1 MENILNYA
9 IQINV
14 LLSVVYLGYVL
25 LLKNL
30 TFYLL
35 NRMYFITGILFSFTY
50 PFLDIQSW
58 FRKPIPSV
66 GEIAMDWSMDL
77 GQEVDKS
84 VFTLN
89 NVLIL
94 LLFIGVTILSIRFLI
109 QMISLLRIHIYSQPA
124 QWQSYLFRNVF
135 IPIVP
140 FSFLNKI
147 YVNKDHHPEPELM
160 DIFKHEDIHVK
171 GLHSIDILISEFTL
185 ISSWFNPFVWLMRK
199 AIRENLEFLTDQQV
213 LNNGVDRQTYQYS
226 LLRVNTGGGSATLG
240 NQFSFKT
247 LKRRIMMMNKKRSAK
262 IQLGKYAFMLPIF
275 VLTAGAFTL
284 NKAEA
289 KITAAVDAAKEMNLE
304 IQLPNEKELKGLIDN
319 SIKIDSLAIGEI
331 SLKDIDFK
339 KNYLFKIDARTV
351 PAKEVK
357 ALKQDEI
364 VSVKY
369 YKQGDFSVSHVDDLD
384 KDGLII
390 VYTKKALA
398 EKERLKEEAR
408 KRAKLFLLDGKEIT
422 LDELKKIDTKT
433 IASFMILK
441 KEDGFAKYGEK
452 GKNGVLEMSTNS
464 NDLSETKNIDL
475 TDASNKRTMSLRGEV
490 IGLNVNDNSL
500 SITGVPSGSSF
511 KTSDGIV
518 TKSVVR
524 IGNPIAGK
532 EVILILDGKEID
544 NDDLNKVNP
553 DDIKEIQ
560 VLKDNAAIVKY
571 GEKAKNGVVLI
582 TTKSKGGEPS
592 ETIIP
597 ESRIKDNSNKIES
610 TYTPLL
616 TNVVTGKRDPLQSQ
630 PLYVLDGK
638 IYEGNINKINQSM
651 IASIEVLKGPSAHA
665 LYGSKGENG
674 VMIVTT
680 KTSAEKNPDTLK
692 TDIKKI
698 INREIS
704 KERIRQDSVKT
715 LKGGQVNQIKVTGYK
730 KSADDFYATTL
741 QQEKLKKFLNDNKG
755 NINPKD
761 GYVLVINGKV
771 ARESDLKAVDAK
783 TVTKVMAT
791 DLTTK
796 NSPLSKN
803 IIGLL
808 ALESSA
814 NKKAVRGASASVVK
828 NGKEIKLLVSEV
840 DQNPRIMIK

>member
-35 NRMYFITGILFSFTY
+35 NRMYFITGILFSFSY

-84 VFTLN
+84 IFTLN
-89 NVLIL
+89 NILIL

-109 QMISLLRIHIYSQPA
+109 QMISLLRIHIYSEPA

-147 YVNKDHHPEPELM
+147 YVNRDHHPEPELL
-160 DIFKHEDIHVK
+160 DIFKHEDIHVR

-226 LLRVNTGGGSATLG
+226 LLRVNTSGGSATLG

-247 LKRRIMMMNKKRSAK
+247 LKRRIRMMNKKRSAK

-289 KITAAVDAAKEMNLE
+289 KITQATDAAKEIDLE
-304 IQLPNEKELKGLIDN
+304 SAVSVGQSAQNTIEEAGLVQDTLKG
-319 SIKIDSLAIGEI
+319 KVIGV
-331 SLKDIDFK
+331 
-339 KNYLFKIDARTV
+339 NV
-351 PAKEVK
+351 
-357 ALKQDEI
+357 
-364 VSVKY
+364 
-369 YKQGDFSVSHVDDLD
+369 
-384 KDGLII
+384 
-390 VYTKKALA
+390 
-398 EKERLKEEAR
+398 KEEAVSIIEI
-408 KRAKLFLLDGKEIT
+408 KTDTSKFTAHGVKVKEGAKI
-422 LDELKKIDTKT
+422 KIK
-433 IASFMILK
+433 
-441 KEDGFAKYGEK
+441 
-452 GKNGVLEMSTNS
+452 
-464 NDLSETKNIDL
+464 
-475 TDASNKRTMSLRGEV
+475 
-490 IGLNVNDNSL
+490 SL
-500 SITGVPSGSSF
+500 SKNVLF
-511 KTSDGIV
+511 
-518 TKSVVR
+518 
-524 IGNPIAGK
+524 
-532 EVILILDGKEID
+532 ILDGK
-544 NDDLNKVNP
+544 KV
-553 DDIKEIQ
+553 DDIHSVDPNNIEAIT
-560 VLKDNAAIVKY
+560 VLKDKAAIDLY
-571 GEKAKNGVVLI
+571 GDKGKEGVVLV
-582 TTKSKGGEPS
+582 TTKSGGKTSS
-592 ETIIP
+592 E
-597 ESRIKDNSNKIES
+597 IKTGKNIVSGKDTVNGHDKANKIKS
-610 TYTPLL
+610 TFPPLL
-616 TNVVTGKRDPLQSQ
+616 TNVITGKQNPLP
-630 PLYVLDGK
+630 PLVVVDGK
-638 IYEGNINKINQSM
+638 ILENFNKIDPNF
-651 IASIEVLKGPSAHA
+651 IKSIEILKGPSAHA

-674 VMIVTT
+674 VIIVTT
-680 KTSAEKNPDTLK
+680 KTSAEKNPDALK
-692 TDIKKI
+692 EDVKKRL
-698 INREIS
+698 NGEIS
-704 KERIRQDSVKT
+704 KERTRQDSVKT
-715 LKGGQVNQIKVTGYK
+715 LRGGQVNQVKVTGYK

-771 ARESDLKAVDAK
+771 ARESDLKEVDAK

-791 DLTTK
+791 DLTAK
-796 NSPLSKN
+796 NSDLPQN

-814 NKKAVRGASASVVK
+814 NKKAVRGASASVIH
-828 NGKEIKLLVSEV
+828 NGKEIKLMVNEG
-840 DQNPRIMIK
+840 DENPRIVIN

>member
-77 GQEVDKS
+77 AQEVDKS

-89 NVLIL
+89 NILIVLLI
-94 LLFIGVTILSIRFLI
+94 IGVTILSIRFLI
-109 QMISLLRIHIYSQPA
+109 QMISLLRIHIYSEPA

-147 YVNKDHHPEPELM
+147 YVNRDHHPEPELL

-226 LLRVNTGGGSATLG
+226 LLRVNASGGSATLG

-289 KITAAVDAAKEMNLE
+289 KITQATDAAKEIDLE
-304 IQLPNEKELKGLIDN
+304 PAVSVFQSAQNSIEEAGLVQDTLKG
-319 SIKIDSLAIGEI
+319 KVIGI
-331 SLKDIDFK
+331 TLDGSNI
-339 KNYLFKIDARTV
+339 
-351 PAKEVK
+351 PVK
-357 ALKQDEI
+357 AAVRDT
-364 VSVKY
+364 VSQAIPVVKM
-369 YKQGDFSVSHVDDLD
+369 KIGTSLDVKPTDL
-384 KDGLII
+384 LYF
-390 VYTKKALA
+390 V
-398 EKERLKEEAR
+398 
-408 KRAKLFLLDGKEIT
+408 DGKEVDAGAFKSLEKNNI
-422 LDELKKIDTKT
+422 EAIN
-433 IASFMILK
+433 ILK
-441 KEDGFAKYGEK
+441 DEAVLLKYGERGK
-452 GKNGVLEMSTNS
+452 KGAIEILTKGGKSGASISNEDSVKLYGEIGKNEVSELRGNEIRVNS
-464 NDLSETKNIDL
+464 NINGSEKSNNI
-475 TDASNKRTMSLRGEV
+475 
-490 IGLNVNDNSL
+490 
-500 SITGVPSGSSF
+500 SS
-511 KTSDGIV
+511 
-518 TKSVVR
+518 
-524 IGNPIAGK
+524 
-532 EVILILDGKEID
+532 
-544 NDDLNKVNP
+544 
-553 DDIKEIQ
+553 
-560 VLKDNAAIVKY
+560 
-571 GEKAKNGVVLI
+571 VLI
-582 TTKSKGGEPS
+582 RSKRLFGS
-592 ETIIP
+592 AAA
-597 ESRIKDNSNKIES
+597 
-610 TYTPLL
+610 
-616 TNVVTGKRDPLQSQ
+616 VGKQPQ
-630 PLYVLDGK
+630 PLYVVDGE
-638 IYEGNINKINQSM
+638 IFYSEINTINPNNIE
-651 IASIEVLKGPSAHA
+651 SITVLKDASAQT
-665 LYGSKGENG
+665 LYGSKGKDG
-674 VMIVTT
+674 VILITT
-680 KTSAEKNPDTLK
+680 KTFAEKNPDALK

-698 INREIS
+698 INGEVS

-771 ARESDLKAVDAK
+771 ARESDLKEVDAK

-791 DLTTK
+791 DLTAK
-796 NSPLSKN
+796 NSELSKN

-808 ALESSA
+808 ALESST
-814 NKKAVRGASASVVK
+814 NKKAVRGASASVIK
-828 NGKEIKLLVSEV
+828 NGKEIKLLISEG
-840 DQNPRIMIK
+840 DQNPRIVIK

>member
-89 NVLIL
+89 NILIVLLI
-94 LLFIGVTILSIRFLI
+94 IGVTILSIRFLI
-109 QMISLLRIHIYSQPA
+109 QMISLLRIHIYSEPA
-124 QWQSYLFRNVF
+124 QWQSYIFRNVF

-147 YVNKDHHPEPELM
+147 YVNRDHHPEPELL

-226 LLRVNTGGGSATLG
+226 LLRVNASGGSATLG

-289 KITAAVDAAKEMNLE
+289 KITQATDAAKEIDLE
-304 IQLPNEKELKGLIDN
+304 PAVSVFQPNVSPIQIEQDTIKKTTAFLQDSLKGKSFGVRITGVKDSTLGNN
-319 SIKIDSLAIGEI
+319 SNSTMSLGKQTLNQHVLFIVDG
-331 SLKDIDFK
+331 K
-339 KNYLFKIDARTV
+339 K
-351 PAKEVK
+351 
-357 ALKQDEI
+357 
-364 VSVKY
+364 
-369 YKQGDFSVSHVDDLD
+369 VDDIHSVDPNNIEGITVL
-384 KDGLII
+384 K
-390 VYTKKALA
+390 YKAALA
-398 EKERLKEEAR
+398 L
-408 KRAKLFLLDGKEIT
+408 
-422 LDELKKIDTKT
+422 
-433 IASFMILK
+433 
-441 KEDGFAKYGEK
+441 YGEK
-452 GKNGVLEMSTNS
+452 GK
-464 NDLSETKNIDL
+464 
-475 TDASNKRTMSLRGEV
+475 
-490 IGLNVNDNSL
+490 
-500 SITGVPSGSSF
+500 
-511 KTSDGIV
+511 DG
-518 TKSVVR
+518 
-524 IGNPIAGK
+524 
-532 EVILILDGKEID
+532 VIL
-544 NDDLNKVNP
+544 V
-553 DDIKEIQ
+553 
-560 VLKDNAAIVKY
+560 
-571 GEKAKNGVVLI
+571 
-582 TTKSKGGEPS
+582 TTKSGENKS
-592 ETIIP
+592 FEKVIVTSIMG
-597 ESRIKDNSNKIES
+597 ERDTVDGQDKANKIES
-610 TYTPLL
+610 TYHPVL
-616 TNVVTGKRDPLQSQ
+616 TNVITGKPNLLP

-638 IYEGNINKINQSM
+638 IYEGNINKIDQSM

-665 LYGSKGENG
+665 LYGTKGENG
-674 VMIVTT
+674 VILVTT
-680 KTSAEKNPDTLK
+680 KTFAEKKPDALK
-692 TDIKKI
+692 DNVKKT

-741 QQEKLKKFLNDNKG
+741 QQEKLKKFLNENKG

-771 ARESDLKAVDAK
+771 ARESDLKEVDAK
-783 TVTKVMAT
+783 SVTKVMAT
-791 DLTTK
+791 DLTAK
-796 NSPLSKN
+796 NSELSKN

-808 ALESSA
+808 ALESST
-814 NKKAVRGASASVVK
+814 NKKAVRGASASVIK
-828 NGKEIKLLVSEV
+828 NGKEIKLLVSEG
-840 DQNPRIMIK
+840 DQNPRIVIK

>member
-77 GQEVDKS
+77 AQEVDKS

-89 NVLIL
+89 NILIVLLI
-94 LLFIGVTILSIRFLI
+94 IGVTILSIRFLI
-109 QMISLLRIHIYSQPA
+109 QMISLLRIHIYSEPA

-147 YVNKDHHPEPELM
+147 YVNRDHHPEPELL

-226 LLRVNTGGGSATLG
+226 LLRVNASGGSATLG

-289 KITAAVDAAKEMNLE
+289 KITQATDAAKEIDLE
-304 IQLPNEKELKGLIDN
+304 PAVSVFQSAQNSIEEAGLVQDTLKG
-319 SIKIDSLAIGEI
+319 KVIGV
-331 SLKDIDFK
+331 
-339 KNYLFKIDARTV
+339 NV
-351 PAKEVK
+351 
-357 ALKQDEI
+357 
-364 VSVKY
+364 
-369 YKQGDFSVSHVDDLD
+369 
-384 KDGLII
+384 
-390 VYTKKALA
+390 
-398 EKERLKEEAR
+398 KEEAVSIIGI
-408 KRAKLFLLDGKEIT
+408 KTDTSKFTAHGVKVKEGAKI
-422 LDELKKIDTKT
+422 KIK
-433 IASFMILK
+433 
-441 KEDGFAKYGEK
+441 
-452 GKNGVLEMSTNS
+452 
-464 NDLSETKNIDL
+464 
-475 TDASNKRTMSLRGEV
+475 
-490 IGLNVNDNSL
+490 SL
-500 SITGVPSGSSF
+500 SKNVLF
-511 KTSDGIV
+511 
-518 TKSVVR
+518 
-524 IGNPIAGK
+524 
-532 EVILILDGKEID
+532 ILDGK
-544 NDDLNKVNP
+544 KV
-553 DDIKEIQ
+553 DDIHSVDPNNIEAIT
-560 VLKDNAAIVKY
+560 VLKDKASIDLY
-571 GEKAKNGVVLI
+571 GTEGKDGVVLV
-582 TTKSKGGEPS
+582 TTKSGDATFS
-592 ETIIP
+592 V
-597 ESRIKDNSNKIES
+597 KDSVGAHDKANIIES
-610 TYTPLL
+610 TYHPVL
-616 TNVVTGKRDPLQSQ
+616 TNVITGKPNLLP

-638 IYEGNINKINQSM
+638 IYEGNINKIDQSM

-665 LYGSKGENG
+665 LYGTKGENG
-674 VMIVTT
+674 VILVTT
-680 KTSAEKNPDTLK
+680 KTFAEKNPDALK

-698 INREIS
+698 INGEVS

-771 ARESDLKAVDAK
+771 ARESDLKEVDAK

-791 DLTTK
+791 DLTAK
-796 NSPLSKN
+796 NSELSKN

-808 ALESSA
+808 ALESST
-814 NKKAVRGASASVVK
+814 NKKAVRGASASVIK
-828 NGKEIKLLVSEV
+828 NGKEIKLLISEG
-840 DQNPRIMIK
+840 DQNPRDRKSVV

>member
-35 NRMYFITGILFSFTY
+35 NRMYFITGILFSFSY

-84 VFTLN
+84 IFTLN
-89 NVLIL
+89 NILIL

-109 QMISLLRIHIYSQPA
+109 QMISLLRIHIYSEPA

-135 IPIVP
+135 IPIIP

-147 YVNKDHHPEPELM
+147 YVNRDHHPEPELL

-226 LLRVNTGGGSATLG
+226 LLRVNASGGSATLG

-247 LKRRIMMMNKKRSAK
+247 LKRRIRMMNKKRSAK

-289 KITAAVDAAKEMNLE
+289 KITQAIDAAKEIDLE
-304 IQLPNEKELKGLIDN
+304 PVVEVVRSAQDTIEEAGLVQDTLKG
-319 SIKIDSLAIGEI
+319 KVIGV
-331 SLKDIDFK
+331 
-339 KNYLFKIDARTV
+339 NV
-351 PAKEVK
+351 
-357 ALKQDEI
+357 
-364 VSVKY
+364 
-369 YKQGDFSVSHVDDLD
+369 
-384 KDGLII
+384 
-390 VYTKKALA
+390 
-398 EKERLKEEAR
+398 KEEAVSIIGI
-408 KRAKLFLLDGKEIT
+408 KTDTSKFTAHGVKVKQGAKI
-422 LDELKKIDTKT
+422 KIK
-433 IASFMILK
+433 
-441 KEDGFAKYGEK
+441 
-452 GKNGVLEMSTNS
+452 
-464 NDLSETKNIDL
+464 
-475 TDASNKRTMSLRGEV
+475 
-490 IGLNVNDNSL
+490 SL
-500 SITGVPSGSSF
+500 SKNVLF
-511 KTSDGIV
+511 
-518 TKSVVR
+518 
-524 IGNPIAGK
+524 
-532 EVILILDGKEID
+532 ILDGK
-544 NDDLNKVNP
+544 KV
-553 DDIKEIQ
+553 DDIHSVDPNDIEAIT
-560 VLKDNAAIVKY
+560 VLKDKASIDLY
-571 GEKAKNGVVLI
+571 GTEGKDGVVLV
-582 TTKSKGGEPS
+582 TTKFGGKTSS
-592 ETIIP
+592 EINTGKNIV
-597 ESRIKDNSNKIES
+597 SGKDTFNDKSNKIEL
-610 TYTPLL
+610 TYAPDKSDK
-616 TNVVTGKRDPLQSQ
+616 VTLGKINPNQPQ
-630 PLYVLDGK
+630 PLFVVDGK
-638 IYEGNINKINQSM
+638 ISENINKIDPN
-651 IASIEVLKGPSAHA
+651 SIESMEILKSPYAQT
-665 LYGSKGENG
+665 LYGNKGKDG
-674 VMIVTT
+674 VILIKT
-680 KTSAEKNPDTLK
+680 KSFAEKNPDTLK

-704 KERIRQDSVKT
+704 KERVRQDSVKT
-715 LKGGQVNQIKVTGYK
+715 LKGSQVNQIKVTGYK

-771 ARESDLKAVDAK
+771 ARESDLKEVDAK

-791 DLTTK
+791 DLTSK

-814 NKKAVRGASASVVK
+814 NKKAVLGVSASVVK
-828 NGKEIKLLVSEV
+828 NGKEIKLLVNEG
-840 DQNPRIMIK
+840 DQNPRIVIN

>member
-89 NVLIL
+89 NILIVLLI
-94 LLFIGVTILSIRFLI
+94 IGVTILSIRFLI
-109 QMISLLRIHIYSQPA
+109 QMISLLRIHIYSEPA

-147 YVNKDHHPEPELM
+147 YVNRDHHPEPELL

-226 LLRVNTGGGSATLG
+226 LLRVNTSGGSATLG

-289 KITAAVDAAKEMNLE
+289 KITQATDAAKEIDLE
-304 IQLPNEKELKGLIDN
+304 SAVSIFQPNVSPIQIAQDTIKKTTASLQDSLKGKSFGVRITGVKDSISNRNGKGAVSLDKQTLNQHVLFIVDGKKVDDIHSVDPN
-319 SIKIDSLAIGEI
+319 SIKAI
-331 SLKDIDFK
+331 
-339 KNYLFKIDARTV
+339 T
-351 PAKEVK
+351 
-357 ALKQDEI
+357 
-364 VSVKY
+364 
-369 YKQGDFSVSHVDDLD
+369 
-384 KDGLII
+384 
-390 VYTKKALA
+390 
-398 EKERLKEEAR
+398 
-408 KRAKLFLLDGKEIT
+408 
-422 LDELKKIDTKT
+422 
-433 IASFMILK
+433 
-441 KEDGFAKYGEK
+441 
-452 GKNGVLEMSTNS
+452 
-464 NDLSETKNIDL
+464 
-475 TDASNKRTMSLRGEV
+475 
-490 IGLNVNDNSL
+490 
-500 SITGVPSGSSF
+500 
-511 KTSDGIV
+511 
-518 TKSVVR
+518 
-524 IGNPIAGK
+524 
-532 EVILILDGKEID
+532 
-544 NDDLNKVNP
+544 
-553 DDIKEIQ
+553 
-560 VLKDNAAIVKY
+560 VLKDKASIDLY
-571 GEKAKNGVVLI
+571 GTEGKDGVVLV
-582 TTKSKGGEPS
+582 TTKSGDATFS
-592 ETIIP
+592 V
-597 ESRIKDNSNKIES
+597 KDSVGAHDKSNKIEL
-610 TYTPLL
+610 TYTPDKSDK
-616 TNVVTGKRDPLQSQ
+616 VTLGKLNSDQPQ
-630 PLYVLDGK
+630 PLYVVDGE
-638 IYEGNINKINQSM
+638 IFYSEINTINPNNIE
-651 IASIEVLKGPSAHA
+651 SITVLKDASAQM
-665 LYGSKGENG
+665 LYGSKGKDG
-674 VMIVTT
+674 VILITT
-680 KTSAEKNPDTLK
+680 KTFAEKNPDALK
-692 TDIKKI
+692 EDVKKRL
-698 INREIS
+698 NGEIS

-771 ARESDLKAVDAK
+771 ARESDLKEVDAK
-783 TVTKVMAT
+783 SVTKVMAT
-791 DLTTK
+791 DLTAK
-796 NSPLSKN
+796 NSELSKN

-808 ALESSA
+808 ALESST
-814 NKKAVRGASASVVK
+814 NKKAVRGASASVIK
-828 NGKEIKLLVSEV
+828 NGKEIKLLVSEG
-840 DQNPRIMIK
+840 DQNPRIVIK

>member
-89 NVLIL
+89 NILIVLLI
-94 LLFIGVTILSIRFLI
+94 IGVTILSIRFLI
-109 QMISLLRIHIYSQPA
+109 QMISLLRIHIYSEPA

-147 YVNKDHHPEPELM
+147 YINRDHHPEPELL

-226 LLRVNTGGGSATLG
+226 LLRVNASSGSATLG

-289 KITAAVDAAKEMNLE
+289 KITQATDAAKEIDLE
-304 IQLPNEKELKGLIDN
+304 SAVSIFQPNVSPIQIAQDTIKKTTASLQDSLKGKSFGVRITGVKDSISSRNGKGAVSLDKQTLNQHVLFIVDGKKVDDIHSVDPN
-319 SIKIDSLAIGEI
+319 SIKAI
-331 SLKDIDFK
+331 
-339 KNYLFKIDARTV
+339 T
-351 PAKEVK
+351 
-357 ALKQDEI
+357 
-364 VSVKY
+364 
-369 YKQGDFSVSHVDDLD
+369 
-384 KDGLII
+384 
-390 VYTKKALA
+390 
-398 EKERLKEEAR
+398 
-408 KRAKLFLLDGKEIT
+408 
-422 LDELKKIDTKT
+422 
-433 IASFMILK
+433 
-441 KEDGFAKYGEK
+441 
-452 GKNGVLEMSTNS
+452 
-464 NDLSETKNIDL
+464 
-475 TDASNKRTMSLRGEV
+475 
-490 IGLNVNDNSL
+490 
-500 SITGVPSGSSF
+500 
-511 KTSDGIV
+511 
-518 TKSVVR
+518 
-524 IGNPIAGK
+524 
-532 EVILILDGKEID
+532 
-544 NDDLNKVNP
+544 
-553 DDIKEIQ
+553 
-560 VLKDNAAIVKY
+560 VLKDKASIDLY
-571 GEKAKNGVVLI
+571 GTEGKDGVVLV
-582 TTKSKGGEPS
+582 TTKSGDATFS
-592 ETIIP
+592 V
-597 ESRIKDNSNKIES
+597 KDSVGAHDKSNKIEL
-610 TYTPLL
+610 TYTPDKSDK
-616 TNVVTGKRDPLQSQ
+616 VTLGKLNSDQPQ
-630 PLYVLDGK
+630 PLYVVDGE
-638 IYEGNINKINQSM
+638 IFYSEINTINPNNIE
-651 IASIEVLKGPSAHA
+651 SITVLKDASAQM
-665 LYGSKGENG
+665 LYGSKGKDG
-674 VMIVTT
+674 VILITT
-680 KTSAEKNPDTLK
+680 KTFAEKNPDALK
-692 TDIKKI
+692 EDVKKRL
-698 INREIS
+698 NGEIS

-741 QQEKLKKFLNDNKG
+741 QQEKLKKFLNDNKE

-771 ARESDLKAVDAK
+771 ARESDLKEVDAK

-791 DLTTK
+791 DLTAK
-796 NSPLSKN
+796 NSELSKN

-808 ALESSA
+808 ALESST
-814 NKKAVRGASASVVK
+814 NKKAVRGASASVIK
-828 NGKEIKLLVSEV
+828 NGKEIKLLISEG
-840 DQNPRIMIK
+840 DQNPRIVIK

>member
-89 NVLIL
+89 NILIVLLI
-94 LLFIGVTILSIRFLI
+94 IGVTILSIRFLI
-109 QMISLLRIHIYSQPA
+109 QMISLLRIHIYSEPA

-147 YVNKDHHPEPELM
+147 YVNRDHHPEPELL

-226 LLRVNTGGGSATLG
+226 LLRVNASGGSATLG

-289 KITAAVDAAKEMNLE
+289 KITEATDAAKEIDLE
-304 IQLPNEKELKGLIDN
+304 PAVSVFQPNVSPIQIEQDTIKKTTASLQDSLKGKSFGVRITGVKDSISSRNGKGAVSIRNLILPKDVMCFV
-319 SIKIDSLAIGEI
+319 DGVEI
-331 SLKDIDFK
+331 SANDFA
-339 KNYLFKIDARTV
+339 N
-351 PAKEVK
+351 
-357 ALKQDEI
+357 
-364 VSVKY
+364 
-369 YKQGDFSVSHVDDLD
+369 LD
-384 KDGLII
+384 QYD
-390 VYTKKALA
+390 
-398 EKERLKEEAR
+398 
-408 KRAKLFLLDGKEIT
+408 
-422 LDELKKIDTKT
+422 
-433 IASFMILK
+433 IASMTVFKDAALIN
-441 KEDGFAKYGEK
+441 KYGET
-452 GKNGVLEMSTNS
+452 GKT
-464 NDLSETKNIDL
+464 
-475 TDASNKRTMSLRGEV
+475 
-490 IGLNVNDNSL
+490 
-500 SITGVPSGSSF
+500 
-511 KTSDGIV
+511 
-518 TKSVVR
+518 
-524 IGNPIAGK
+524 
-532 EVILILDGKEID
+532 
-544 NDDLNKVNP
+544 
-553 DDIKEIQ
+553 
-560 VLKDNAAIVKY
+560 AAIEIITIS
-571 GEKAKNGVVLI
+571 GEKKSSDKVSVGSMVIAKDGDDKSNNISSVLI
-582 TTKSKGGEPS
+582 RSKRLFGS
-592 ETIIP
+592 AAA
-597 ESRIKDNSNKIES
+597 
-610 TYTPLL
+610 
-616 TNVVTGKRDPLQSQ
+616 VGKQPQ
-630 PLYVLDGK
+630 PLYVVDGE
-638 IYEGNINKINQSM
+638 IFYSEINTINPNNIE
-651 IASIEVLKGPSAHA
+651 SITVLKDASAQT
-665 LYGSKGENG
+665 LYGSKGKDG
-674 VMIVTT
+674 VILITT
-680 KTSAEKNPDTLK
+680 KTFAEKNPDALK
-692 TDIKKI
+692 EDVKKRL
-698 INREIS
+698 NGEIS

-755 NINPKD
+755 NIDPKD

-771 ARESDLKAVDAK
+771 ARESDLKEVDAK

-791 DLTTK
+791 DLTAK
-796 NSPLSKN
+796 NSELSKN

-808 ALESSA
+808 ALESST
-814 NKKAVRGASASVVK
+814 NKKAVRGASASVIK
-828 NGKEIKLLVSEV
+828 NGKEIKLLVSEG

>member
-35 NRMYFITGILFSFTY
+35 NRTYFITGILFSFIY

-66 GEIAMDWSMDL
+66 GEIAMDWSMYL
-77 GQEVDKS
+77 GQEMDKS

-89 NVLIL
+89 NILIL

-109 QMISLLRIHIYSQPA
+109 QMISLWRIHIYSEPA

-147 YVNKDHHPEPELM
+147 YVNRDHHPEPELI

-226 LLRVNTGGGSATLG
+226 LLRVNTSGGSATLG

-289 KITAAVDAAKEMNLE
+289 KITQAIDAAKDIDLE
-304 IQLPNEKELKGLIDN
+304 PVVEVVQQNVSPIQIKQDTSKKTTSSLQDSLKGKFFGVRITGLKDSTSSRN
-319 SIKIDSLAIGEI
+319 GKAAVSINNPILPKDVMYFVDGVEI
-331 SLKDIDFK
+331 SANDFANLNQYDIASMTVFKDAALIK
-339 KNYLFKIDARTV
+339 KYRETGKTAVIEIVTLSGEKKSSDKGAITSV
-351 PAKEVK
+351 VIAKE
-357 ALKQDEI
+357 D
-364 VSVKY
+364 
-369 YKQGDFSVSHVDDLD
+369 HD
-384 KDGLII
+384 K
-390 VYTKKALA
+390 
-398 EKERLKEEAR
+398 
-408 KRAKLFLLDGKEIT
+408 
-422 LDELKKIDTKT
+422 
-433 IASFMILK
+433 
-441 KEDGFAKYGEK
+441 
-452 GKNGVLEMSTNS
+452 
-464 NDLSETKNIDL
+464 
-475 TDASNKRTMSLRGEV
+475 SNKMEL
-490 IGLNVNDNSL
+490 
-500 SITGVPSGSSF
+500 
-511 KTSDGIV
+511 
-518 TKSVVR
+518 
-524 IGNPIAGK
+524 
-532 EVILILDGKEID
+532 
-544 NDDLNKVNP
+544 
-553 DDIKEIQ
+553 
-560 VLKDNAAIVKY
+560 
-571 GEKAKNGVVLI
+571 
-582 TTKSKGGEPS
+582 
-592 ETIIP
+592 
-597 ESRIKDNSNKIES
+597 
-610 TYTPLL
+610 TYTPDKSDK
-616 TNVVTGKRDPLQSQ
+616 VTLVKRDPLQPQ
-630 PLYVLDGK
+630 LLYVVDGE
-638 IYEGNINKINQSM
+638 IFDGEINTINPNNIENIT
-651 IASIEVLKGPSAHA
+651 VLKDASAKT
-665 LYGSKGENG
+665 LYGSKGKDG
-674 VMIVTT
+674 VILITT
-680 KTSAEKNPDTLK
+680 KTFAKKNPDALK
-692 TDIKKI
+692 TDVSKI

-704 KERIRQDSVKT
+704 KERTHQDSVKT
-715 LKGGQVNQIKVTGYK
+715 IKGGQINQINITGYK
-730 KSADDFYATTL
+730 KSGDDFYATTL
-741 QQEKLKKFLNDNKG
+741 QEEKLKKFLNDNKG

-771 ARESDLKAVDAK
+771 AREADLKTIDAK

-791 DLTTK
+791 DLTAK
-796 NSPLSKN
+796 NSDLSKD

-808 ALESSA
+808 GLETSD
-814 NKKAVRGASASVVK
+814 NKKTLSGASATVHK
-828 NGKEIKLLVSEV
+828 NGKEIKLFVKEG
-840 DQNPRIMIK
+840 DQNPRILMN

>member
-77 GQEVDKS
+77 AQEVDKS

-89 NVLIL
+89 NILIVLLI
-94 LLFIGVTILSIRFLI
+94 IGVTILSIRFLI
-109 QMISLLRIHIYSQPA
+109 QMISLLRIHIYSEPA

-147 YVNKDHHPEPELM
+147 YVNRDHHPEPELL

-226 LLRVNTGGGSATLG
+226 LLRVNASGGSATLG

-289 KITAAVDAAKEMNLE
+289 KITQATDAAKEIDLE
-304 IQLPNEKELKGLIDN
+304 PAVSVFQSAQNSIEEAGLVQDTLKG
-319 SIKIDSLAIGEI
+319 KVIGV
-331 SLKDIDFK
+331 
-339 KNYLFKIDARTV
+339 NV
-351 PAKEVK
+351 
-357 ALKQDEI
+357 
-364 VSVKY
+364 
-369 YKQGDFSVSHVDDLD
+369 
-384 KDGLII
+384 
-390 VYTKKALA
+390 
-398 EKERLKEEAR
+398 KEEAVSIIGI
-408 KRAKLFLLDGKEIT
+408 KTDTSKFTAHGVKVKEGAKI
-422 LDELKKIDTKT
+422 KIK
-433 IASFMILK
+433 
-441 KEDGFAKYGEK
+441 
-452 GKNGVLEMSTNS
+452 
-464 NDLSETKNIDL
+464 
-475 TDASNKRTMSLRGEV
+475 
-490 IGLNVNDNSL
+490 SL
-500 SITGVPSGSSF
+500 SKNVLF
-511 KTSDGIV
+511 
-518 TKSVVR
+518 
-524 IGNPIAGK
+524 
-532 EVILILDGKEID
+532 ILDGK
-544 NDDLNKVNP
+544 KV
-553 DDIKEIQ
+553 DDIHSVDPNNIEAIT
-560 VLKDNAAIVKY
+560 VLKDKASIDLY
-571 GEKAKNGVVLI
+571 GTEGKDGVVLV
-582 TTKSKGGEPS
+582 TTKSGDATFS
-592 ETIIP
+592 V
-597 ESRIKDNSNKIES
+597 KDSVGAHDKANIIES
-610 TYTPLL
+610 TYHPVL
-616 TNVVTGKRDPLQSQ
+616 TNVITGKPNLLP

-638 IYEGNINKINQSM
+638 IYEGNINKIDQSM

-665 LYGSKGENG
+665 LYGTKGENG
-674 VMIVTT
+674 VILVTT
-680 KTSAEKNPDTLK
+680 KTFAEKNPDALK

-698 INREIS
+698 INGEVS

-771 ARESDLKAVDAK
+771 ARESDLKEVDAK

-791 DLTTK
+791 DLTAK
-796 NSPLSKN
+796 NSELSKN

-808 ALESSA
+808 ALESST
-814 NKKAVRGASASVVK
+814 NKKAVRGDRKSVV
-828 NGKEIKLLVSEV
+828 
-840 DQNPRIMIK
+840 

>member
-89 NVLIL
+89 NILIVLLI
-94 LLFIGVTILSIRFLI
+94 IGVTILSIRFLI
-109 QMISLLRIHIYSQPA
+109 QMISLLRIHIYSEPA

-147 YVNKDHHPEPELM
+147 YINRDHHPEPELL

-226 LLRVNTGGGSATLG
+226 LLRVNASSGSATLG

-289 KITAAVDAAKEMNLE
+289 KITQATDAAKEIDLE
-304 IQLPNEKELKGLIDN
+304 
-319 SIKIDSLAIGEI
+319 
-331 SLKDIDFK
+331 
-339 KNYLFKIDARTV
+339 
-351 PAKEVK
+351 PA
-357 ALKQDEI
+357 
-364 VSVKY
+364 VSVF
-369 YKQGDFSVSHVDDLD
+369 QPNVSP
-384 KDGLII
+384 IQI
-390 VYTKKALA
+390 
-398 EKERLKEEAR
+398 EQ
-408 KRAKLFLLDGKEIT
+408 
-422 LDELKKIDTKT
+422 DTIKKT
-433 IASFMILK
+433 IASLQDSLKGKSFGVRITGVKDSISSRNGKGAVSIRNLILPK
-441 KEDGFAKYGEK
+441 DVMCFVDGVEISANDFANLDQYDIASMTVFKDAALINKYGET
-452 GKNGVLEMSTNS
+452 GKT
-464 NDLSETKNIDL
+464 
-475 TDASNKRTMSLRGEV
+475 
-490 IGLNVNDNSL
+490 
-500 SITGVPSGSSF
+500 
-511 KTSDGIV
+511 
-518 TKSVVR
+518 
-524 IGNPIAGK
+524 
-532 EVILILDGKEID
+532 
-544 NDDLNKVNP
+544 
-553 DDIKEIQ
+553 
-560 VLKDNAAIVKY
+560 AAIEIITIS
-571 GEKAKNGVVLI
+571 GEKKSSDNVSVGSMVIAKDGDD
-582 TTKSKGGEPS
+582 K
-592 ETIIP
+592 
-597 ESRIKDNSNKIES
+597 SNKIEL
-610 TYTPLL
+610 TYTPDKSDK
-616 TNVVTGKRDPLQSQ
+616 VTLGKLNSDQPQ
-630 PLYVLDGK
+630 PLFVVDGK
-638 IYEGNINKINQSM
+638 ILENINKIDPNN
-651 IASIEVLKGPSAHA
+651 IESITVLKDASAQT
-665 LYGSKGENG
+665 LYGSKGKDG
-674 VMIVTT
+674 VILVTT
-680 KTSAEKNPDTLK
+680 KTFAEKNPDALK

-698 INREIS
+698 INGEVS

-771 ARESDLKAVDAK
+771 ARESDLKEVDAK

-791 DLTTK
+791 DLTAK
-796 NSPLSKN
+796 NSELSKN

-808 ALESSA
+808 ALESST
-814 NKKAVRGASASVVK
+814 NKKAVRGASASVIK
-828 NGKEIKLLVSEV
+828 NGKEIKLLVSEG
-840 DQNPRIMIK
+840 DQNPRIVIK

>member
-77 GQEVDKS
+77 AQEVDKS

-109 QMISLLRIHIYSQPA
+109 QMISLLRIHIYSEPA

-147 YVNKDHHPEPELM
+147 YVNRDHHPEPELL

-226 LLRVNTGGGSATLG
+226 LLRVNASGGSATLG

-289 KITAAVDAAKEMNLE
+289 KITQATDAAKEIDLE
-304 IQLPNEKELKGLIDN
+304 PAVSVFQSAQNSIEEAGLVQDTLKG
-319 SIKIDSLAIGEI
+319 KVIGI
-331 SLKDIDFK
+331 TLDGSNI
-339 KNYLFKIDARTV
+339 
-351 PAKEVK
+351 PVK
-357 ALKQDEI
+357 AAVRDT
-364 VSVKY
+364 VSQAIPVVKM
-369 YKQGDFSVSHVDDLD
+369 KIGTSLDVKPTDL
-384 KDGLII
+384 LYF
-390 VYTKKALA
+390 V
-398 EKERLKEEAR
+398 
-408 KRAKLFLLDGKEIT
+408 DGKEVDAGAFKSLEKNNI
-422 LDELKKIDTKT
+422 EAIN
-433 IASFMILK
+433 ILK
-441 KEDGFAKYGEK
+441 DEAVLLKYGERGK
-452 GKNGVLEMSTNS
+452 KGAIEILTKGGKSGASISNEDSVKLYGEIGKNEVSELRGNEIRVNS
-464 NDLSETKNIDL
+464 NINGSEKSNNI
-475 TDASNKRTMSLRGEV
+475 
-490 IGLNVNDNSL
+490 
-500 SITGVPSGSSF
+500 SS
-511 KTSDGIV
+511 
-518 TKSVVR
+518 
-524 IGNPIAGK
+524 
-532 EVILILDGKEID
+532 
-544 NDDLNKVNP
+544 
-553 DDIKEIQ
+553 
-560 VLKDNAAIVKY
+560 
-571 GEKAKNGVVLI
+571 VLI
-582 TTKSKGGEPS
+582 RSKRLFGS
-592 ETIIP
+592 AAA
-597 ESRIKDNSNKIES
+597 
-610 TYTPLL
+610 
-616 TNVVTGKRDPLQSQ
+616 VGKQPQ
-630 PLYVLDGK
+630 PLYVVDGE
-638 IYEGNINKINQSM
+638 IFYSEINTINPNNIE
-651 IASIEVLKGPSAHA
+651 SITVLKDASAQT
-665 LYGSKGENG
+665 LYGSKGKDG
-674 VMIVTT
+674 VILITT
-680 KTSAEKNPDTLK
+680 KTFAEKNPDALK

-698 INREIS
+698 INGEVS

-771 ARESDLKAVDAK
+771 ARESDLKEVDAK

-791 DLTTK
+791 DLTEK
-796 NSPLSKN
+796 NSELSKN

-808 ALESSA
+808 ALESST
-814 NKKAVRGASASVVK
+814 NKKAVRGASASVIK
-828 NGKEIKLLVSEV
+828 NGKEIKLLVSEG
-840 DQNPRIMIK
+840 DQNPRIVIK

>member
-109 QMISLLRIHIYSQPA
+109 QMISLLRIHIYSEPA

-147 YVNKDHHPEPELM
+147 YVNRDHHPEPELM

-226 LLRVNTGGGSATLG
+226 LLRVNASGGSATLG

-289 KITAAVDAAKEMNLE
+289 KITQATDAAKEIDLE
-304 IQLPNEKELKGLIDN
+304 PAVSTFQSAKNTIEEAGLVQDTLKG
-319 SIKIDSLAIGEI
+319 KVIGV
-331 SLKDIDFK
+331 
-339 KNYLFKIDARTV
+339 NV
-351 PAKEVK
+351 
-357 ALKQDEI
+357 
-364 VSVKY
+364 
-369 YKQGDFSVSHVDDLD
+369 
-384 KDGLII
+384 
-390 VYTKKALA
+390 
-398 EKERLKEEAR
+398 KEEAVSIIGI
-408 KRAKLFLLDGKEIT
+408 KTDTSKFTAHGAKTNIGTSLDIKPTDLLYFVDGKEVDSDAFKSLDKNNIEAMTILKDKAVLLKYGERGKKGAIEIVTKGKKSASSISNDYKQTKTGFFNTKGDKIGLILLDGKEVT
-422 LDELKKIDTKT
+422 MDEVNKVPENKLSIKALSTGDYAIQQ
-433 IASFMILK
+433 
-441 KEDGFAKYGEK
+441 YGEK
-452 GKNGVLEMSTNS
+452 GKNGVVELRDRSR
-464 NDLSETKNIDL
+464 TKALRDTSVRIIFGK
-475 TDASNKRTMSLRGEV
+475 SNKL
-490 IGLNVNDNSL
+490 
-500 SITGVPSGSSF
+500 P
-511 KTSDGIV
+511 
-518 TKSVVR
+518 
-524 IGNPIAGK
+524 
-532 EVILILDGKEID
+532 
-544 NDDLNKVNP
+544 
-553 DDIKEIQ
+553 
-560 VLKDNAAIVKY
+560 
-571 GEKAKNGVVLI
+571 
-582 TTKSKGGEPS
+582 
-592 ETIIP
+592 
-597 ESRIKDNSNKIES
+597 
-610 TYTPLL
+610 
-616 TNVVTGKRDPLQSQ
+616 

-638 IYEGNINKINQSM
+638 IYEGDINTIKPDNIE
-651 IASIEVLKGPSAHA
+651 SITVLKDASAQA
-665 LYGSKGENG
+665 LYGARGANG
-674 VMIVTT
+674 VILIVTKAGSKNNQVSEES
-680 KTSAEKNPDTLK
+680 KTNEVMVLGSGK
-692 TDIKKI
+692 IKKSEI
-698 INREIS
+698 DFSKKYSYMVDNQEVSLNYFTSIPENSIHSYSIVNPNQKVSKIKVDGKELEHVGTDGLVMAIS
-704 KERIRQDSVKT
+704 KAKHDRMQSR
-715 LKGGQVNQIKVTGYK
+715 
-730 KSADDFYATTL
+730 
-741 QQEKLKKFLNDNKG
+741 
-755 NINPKD
+755 
-761 GYVLVINGKV
+761 
-771 ARESDLKAVDAK
+771 AR
-783 TVTKVMAT
+783 
-791 DLTTK
+791 
-796 NSPLSKN
+796 
-803 IIGLL
+803 
-808 ALESSA
+808 
-814 NKKAVRGASASVVK
+814 
-828 NGKEIKLLVSEV
+828 
-840 DQNPRIMIK
+840 

>member
-35 NRMYFITGILFSFTY
+35 NRMYFITGILFSFIY

-94 LLFIGVTILSIRFLI
+94 LLFIGVTTLSIRFLI
-109 QMISLLRIHIYSQPA
+109 QMISLLRIHIYSEPA

-135 IPIVP
+135 VPIVP

-147 YVNKDHHPEPELM
+147 YVNRDHHAEPELM

-226 LLRVNTGGGSATLG
+226 LLRVNASGGSATLG

-247 LKRRIMMMNKKRSAK
+247 LKRRIRMMNKKRSAK

-289 KITAAVDAAKEMNLE
+289 KINQATDAAKEIDLE
-304 IQLPNEKELKGLIDN
+304 PAVSTFQSAQNTIEEAGLVQDTLKG
-319 SIKIDSLAIGEI
+319 KVIGV
-331 SLKDIDFK
+331 
-339 KNYLFKIDARTV
+339 NV
-351 PAKEVK
+351 
-357 ALKQDEI
+357 
-364 VSVKY
+364 
-369 YKQGDFSVSHVDDLD
+369 
-384 KDGLII
+384 
-390 VYTKKALA
+390 
-398 EKERLKEEAR
+398 KEEAVSIIGI
-408 KRAKLFLLDGKEIT
+408 KTDTSVQKLTKAKMNVIVRSGTLTLNKNVLFILDGKKVDDIHSVDPNNIEAITVLKDKAT
-422 LDELKKIDTKT
+422 LDL
-433 IASFMILK
+433 
-441 KEDGFAKYGEK
+441 YGEK
-452 GKNGVLEMSTNS
+452 GK
-464 NDLSETKNIDL
+464 
-475 TDASNKRTMSLRGEV
+475 DA
-490 IGLNVNDNSL
+490 
-500 SITGVPSGSSF
+500 
-511 KTSDGIV
+511 
-518 TKSVVR
+518 
-524 IGNPIAGK
+524 
-532 EVILILDGKEID
+532 
-544 NDDLNKVNP
+544 
-553 DDIKEIQ
+553 
-560 VLKDNAAIVKY
+560 
-571 GEKAKNGVVLI
+571 VVLV
-582 TTKSKGGEPS
+582 TTKSGEKKSS
-592 ETIIP
+592 E
-597 ESRIKDNSNKIES
+597 IKTGKNIVRGKDTVNGHDKSNKIET
-610 TYTPLL
+610 TYHPVL
-616 TNVVTGKRDPLQSQ
+616 TNVITGKPNLLP

-638 IYEGNINKINQSM
+638 IYEGNINKIDQSM

-665 LYGSKGENG
+665 LYGTKGENG
-674 VMIVTT
+674 VILVTT
-680 KTSAEKNPDTLK
+680 KTFAEKNPDGLK
-692 TDIKKI
+692 EDVKKRL
-698 INREIS
+698 NGEIS

-715 LKGGQVNQIKVTGYK
+715 IKVGQVNQIKVTGYK

-771 ARESDLKAVDAK
+771 ARESDLKEVDAK

-791 DLTTK
+791 DLTAK

-814 NKKAVRGASASVVK
+814 NKKAVRGASASVIN
-828 NGKEIKLLVSEV
+828 NGKEIKLLVSEG
-840 DQNPRIMIK
+840 DQNPRILIN

>member
-89 NVLIL
+89 NILIVLLI
-94 LLFIGVTILSIRFLI
+94 IGVTILSIRFLI
-109 QMISLLRIHIYSQPA
+109 QMISLLRIHIYSEPA

-147 YVNKDHHPEPELM
+147 YVNRDHHPEPELL

-226 LLRVNTGGGSATLG
+226 LLRVNASGGSATLG

-289 KITAAVDAAKEMNLE
+289 KITQATDAAKEIDLE
-304 IQLPNEKELKGLIDN
+304 PAVSVFQPNVSLIQIEQDTIKKTTASLQDSLKGKSFGVRITGVKDSISSRNGKGAVSIRNLILPKDVMCFV
-319 SIKIDSLAIGEI
+319 DGVEI
-331 SLKDIDFK
+331 SANDFA
-339 KNYLFKIDARTV
+339 N
-351 PAKEVK
+351 
-357 ALKQDEI
+357 
-364 VSVKY
+364 
-369 YKQGDFSVSHVDDLD
+369 LD
-384 KDGLII
+384 QYD
-390 VYTKKALA
+390 
-398 EKERLKEEAR
+398 
-408 KRAKLFLLDGKEIT
+408 
-422 LDELKKIDTKT
+422 
-433 IASFMILK
+433 IASMTVFKDAALIN
-441 KEDGFAKYGEK
+441 KYGETDK
-452 GKNGVLEMSTNS
+452 TAAIEIITISGEKKSSDKVSVGSMVIAKDGDDKSNKIELTYTPDKSDKVTLGKLNS
-464 NDLSETKNIDL
+464 DQPQPLFVVDGKISENIKNI
-475 TDASNKRTMSLRGEV
+475 NKIDPNNIE
-490 IGLNVNDNSL
+490 
-500 SITGVPSGSSF
+500 SIT
-511 KTSDGIV
+511 
-518 TKSVVR
+518 
-524 IGNPIAGK
+524 
-532 EVILILDGKEID
+532 
-544 NDDLNKVNP
+544 
-553 DDIKEIQ
+553 
-560 VLKDNAAIVKY
+560 VLKDASAQTLY
-571 GEKAKNGVVLI
+571 GTKGKDGVILI
-582 TTKSKGGEPS
+582 TTK
-592 ETIIP
+592 TF
-597 ESRIKDNSNKIES
+597 
-610 TYTPLL
+610 
-616 TNVVTGKRDPLQSQ
+616 
-630 PLYVLDGK
+630 
-638 IYEGNINKINQSM
+638 
-651 IASIEVLKGPSAHA
+651 
-665 LYGSKGENG
+665 
-674 VMIVTT
+674 
-680 KTSAEKNPDTLK
+680 AEKNPDALK
-692 TDIKKI
+692 EDVKKRL
-698 INREIS
+698 NGEIS

-741 QQEKLKKFLNDNKG
+741 QQEKLKKFLNDNKE

-771 ARESDLKAVDAK
+771 ARESDLKEVDAK

-791 DLTTK
+791 DLTAK
-796 NSPLSKN
+796 NSELSKN

-808 ALESSA
+808 ALESST
-814 NKKAVRGASASVVK
+814 NKKAVRGASASVIK
-828 NGKEIKLLVSEV
+828 NGKEIKLLISEG
-840 DQNPRIMIK
+840 DQNPRIVIK

>member
-89 NVLIL
+89 NILIVLLI
-94 LLFIGVTILSIRFLI
+94 IGVTILSIRFLI
-109 QMISLLRIHIYSQPA
+109 QMISLLRIHIYSEPA

-147 YVNKDHHPEPELM
+147 YVNRDHHPEPELL

-226 LLRVNTGGGSATLG
+226 LLRVNASGGSATLG

-289 KITAAVDAAKEMNLE
+289 KITQATDAAKEIDLE
-304 IQLPNEKELKGLIDN
+304 PAVSVFQPNVSLIQIEQDTIKKTTASLQDSLKGKSFGVRITGVKDSISSRNGKGAVSIRNLILPKDVMCFV
-319 SIKIDSLAIGEI
+319 DGVEI
-331 SLKDIDFK
+331 SANDFA
-339 KNYLFKIDARTV
+339 N
-351 PAKEVK
+351 
-357 ALKQDEI
+357 
-364 VSVKY
+364 
-369 YKQGDFSVSHVDDLD
+369 LD
-384 KDGLII
+384 QYD
-390 VYTKKALA
+390 
-398 EKERLKEEAR
+398 
-408 KRAKLFLLDGKEIT
+408 
-422 LDELKKIDTKT
+422 
-433 IASFMILK
+433 IASMTVFKDAALIN
-441 KEDGFAKYGEK
+441 KYGET
-452 GKNGVLEMSTNS
+452 GKT
-464 NDLSETKNIDL
+464 
-475 TDASNKRTMSLRGEV
+475 
-490 IGLNVNDNSL
+490 
-500 SITGVPSGSSF
+500 
-511 KTSDGIV
+511 
-518 TKSVVR
+518 
-524 IGNPIAGK
+524 
-532 EVILILDGKEID
+532 
-544 NDDLNKVNP
+544 
-553 DDIKEIQ
+553 
-560 VLKDNAAIVKY
+560 AAIEIITIS
-571 GEKAKNGVVLI
+571 GEKKSSDNVSVGSMVIAKDGDD
-582 TTKSKGGEPS
+582 K
-592 ETIIP
+592 
-597 ESRIKDNSNKIES
+597 SNKIEL
-610 TYTPLL
+610 TYTPDKSDK
-616 TNVVTGKRDPLQSQ
+616 VTLGKLNSDQPQ
-630 PLYVLDGK
+630 PLFVVDGK
-638 IYEGNINKINQSM
+638 ILENINKIDPNN
-651 IASIEVLKGPSAHA
+651 IESITVLKDASAQT
-665 LYGSKGENG
+665 LYGSKGKDG
-674 VMIVTT
+674 VILVTT
-680 KTSAEKNPDTLK
+680 KTFAEKNPDALK

-698 INREIS
+698 INGEVS

-771 ARESDLKAVDAK
+771 ARESDLKEVDAK

-791 DLTTK
+791 DLTAK
-796 NSPLSKN
+796 NSELSKN

-808 ALESSA
+808 ALESST
-814 NKKAVRGASASVVK
+814 NKKAVRGASASVIK
-828 NGKEIKLLVSEV
+828 NGKEIKLLISEG
-840 DQNPRIMIK
+840 DQNPRIVIK

>member
-89 NVLIL
+89 NILIVLLI
-94 LLFIGVTILSIRFLI
+94 IGVTILSIRFLI
-109 QMISLLRIHIYSQPA
+109 QMISLLRIHIYSEPA
-124 QWQSYLFRNVF
+124 QWQSYIFRNVF

-147 YVNKDHHPEPELM
+147 YVNRDHHPEPELL

-226 LLRVNTGGGSATLG
+226 LLRVNASGGSATLG

-289 KITAAVDAAKEMNLE
+289 KITQATDAAKEIDLE
-304 IQLPNEKELKGLIDN
+304 PAVSVFQPNVSPIQIEQDTIEKTTASLQDSLKGKSFGVRITGVKDSISSSNGKGAVSIRNLILPKDVMCFV
-319 SIKIDSLAIGEI
+319 DGVEI
-331 SLKDIDFK
+331 SA
-339 KNYLFKIDARTV
+339 N
-351 PAKEVK
+351 
-357 ALKQDEI
+357 
-364 VSVKY
+364 
-369 YKQGDFSVSHVDDLD
+369 DL
-384 KDGLII
+384 
-390 VYTKKALA
+390 AN
-398 EKERLKEEAR
+398 
-408 KRAKLFLLDGKEIT
+408 LDQY
-422 LDELKKIDTKT
+422 D
-433 IASFMILK
+433 IASMTVFKDAALIN
-441 KEDGFAKYGEK
+441 KYGET
-452 GKNGVLEMSTNS
+452 GKT
-464 NDLSETKNIDL
+464 
-475 TDASNKRTMSLRGEV
+475 
-490 IGLNVNDNSL
+490 
-500 SITGVPSGSSF
+500 
-511 KTSDGIV
+511 
-518 TKSVVR
+518 
-524 IGNPIAGK
+524 
-532 EVILILDGKEID
+532 
-544 NDDLNKVNP
+544 
-553 DDIKEIQ
+553 
-560 VLKDNAAIVKY
+560 AAIEIITIS
-571 GEKAKNGVVLI
+571 GEKKSLDKVSVGSMVIAKDDDD
-582 TTKSKGGEPS
+582 K
-592 ETIIP
+592 
-597 ESRIKDNSNKIES
+597 SNKIEL
-610 TYTPLL
+610 TYAPDKSDK
-616 TNVVTGKRDPLQSQ
+616 VTLGKLNPDQPQ
-630 PLYVLDGK
+630 PLFVVDGK
-638 IYEGNINKINQSM
+638 ISENINKIDPN
-651 IASIEVLKGPSAHA
+651 SIESMEILKSPYAQT
-665 LYGSKGENG
+665 LYGNKGKDG
-674 VMIVTT
+674 VILIKT
-680 KTSAEKNPDTLK
+680 KSFAEKNPDALK
-692 TDIKKI
+692 DNVKKT

-704 KERIRQDSVKT
+704 KERTRQDSVKT

-741 QQEKLKKFLNDNKG
+741 QQEKLKKFLKDNKE

-771 ARESDLKAVDAK
+771 ARESDLKEVDAK
-783 TVTKVMAT
+783 SVTKVMAT
-791 DLTTK
+791 DLTAK
-796 NSPLSKN
+796 NSELSKN

-808 ALESSA
+808 ALESST
-814 NKKAVRGASASVVK
+814 NKKAVRGASASVIK
-828 NGKEIKLLVSEV
+828 NGKEIKLLVSEG
-840 DQNPRIMIK
+840 DQNPRIVIK

>member
-109 QMISLLRIHIYSQPA
+109 QMISLLRIHIYSEPA

-147 YVNKDHHPEPELM
+147 YVNRDHHPEPELM

-226 LLRVNTGGGSATLG
+226 LLRVNASGGSATLG

-289 KITAAVDAAKEMNLE
+289 KITEATDAAKEIDLE
-304 IQLPNEKELKGLIDN
+304 SAVSVGQSAQNTIEEAGLVQDTLKG
-319 SIKIDSLAIGEI
+319 KVIGV
-331 SLKDIDFK
+331 
-339 KNYLFKIDARTV
+339 NV
-351 PAKEVK
+351 
-357 ALKQDEI
+357 
-364 VSVKY
+364 
-369 YKQGDFSVSHVDDLD
+369 
-384 KDGLII
+384 
-390 VYTKKALA
+390 
-398 EKERLKEEAR
+398 KEEALSIIGIKTDTSKFTAHGAKTNIGTSLDIKPTDLLYFVDGEEVDADAFKSLDKNNIEAMNILKDKAVLLKYGERGKKGAIEIVTKR
-408 KRAKLFLLDGKEIT
+408 KKSASSISNDYKQTKTGFFNTKGDKIGLILLDGKEVT
-422 LDELKKIDTKT
+422 MDEVNKVSENKLSIKALSTGDYAIQQ
-433 IASFMILK
+433 
-441 KEDGFAKYGEK
+441 YGEK
-452 GKNGVLEMSTNS
+452 GKNGVVELRDRSR
-464 NDLSETKNIDL
+464 TKALRDTSVRIIFGK
-475 TDASNKRTMSLRGEV
+475 SNKL
-490 IGLNVNDNSL
+490 
-500 SITGVPSGSSF
+500 P
-511 KTSDGIV
+511 
-518 TKSVVR
+518 
-524 IGNPIAGK
+524 
-532 EVILILDGKEID
+532 
-544 NDDLNKVNP
+544 
-553 DDIKEIQ
+553 
-560 VLKDNAAIVKY
+560 
-571 GEKAKNGVVLI
+571 
-582 TTKSKGGEPS
+582 
-592 ETIIP
+592 
-597 ESRIKDNSNKIES
+597 
-610 TYTPLL
+610 
-616 TNVVTGKRDPLQSQ
+616 

-638 IYEGNINKINQSM
+638 IYEGDINTIKPDNIE
-651 IASIEVLKGPSAHA
+651 SITVLKDASAQA
-665 LYGSKGENG
+665 LYGARGANG
-674 VMIVTT
+674 VILIVTKAGSKNNQVSEES
-680 KTSAEKNPDTLK
+680 KTNEVMVLGSGK
-692 TDIKKI
+692 IKKSEI
-698 INREIS
+698 DFSKKYSYMVDNQEVSLNYFTSIPEKSIHSYSIVNPNQKVSKIKVDGKELEHVGTDGIVMAIS
-704 KERIRQDSVKT
+704 K
-715 LKGGQVNQIKVTGYK
+715 
-730 KSADDFYATTL
+730 
-741 QQEKLKKFLNDNKG
+741 
-755 NINPKD
+755 
-761 GYVLVINGKV
+761 
-771 ARESDLKAVDAK
+771 AK
-783 TVTKVMAT
+783 HDRMQSRAK
-791 DLTTK
+791 
-796 NSPLSKN
+796 
-803 IIGLL
+803 
-808 ALESSA
+808 
-814 NKKAVRGASASVVK
+814 
-828 NGKEIKLLVSEV
+828 
-840 DQNPRIMIK
+840 

>member
-109 QMISLLRIHIYSQPA
+109 QMISLLRIHIYSEPA

-147 YVNKDHHPEPELM
+147 YVNRDHHPEPELM

-226 LLRVNTGGGSATLG
+226 LLRVNASGGSATLG

-289 KITAAVDAAKEMNLE
+289 KITQATDSAKEIDLE
-304 IQLPNEKELKGLIDN
+304 SAVSVGQSAQNTIEEAGLVQDTLKG
-319 SIKIDSLAIGEI
+319 KVIGV
-331 SLKDIDFK
+331 
-339 KNYLFKIDARTV
+339 NV
-351 PAKEVK
+351 
-357 ALKQDEI
+357 
-364 VSVKY
+364 
-369 YKQGDFSVSHVDDLD
+369 
-384 KDGLII
+384 
-390 VYTKKALA
+390 
-398 EKERLKEEAR
+398 KEEAVSIIGI
-408 KRAKLFLLDGKEIT
+408 KTDTSKFTAHGVKVKQGAKIKIKSLSKNVLFILDGKKVDDIHSVDPNDIEAIT
-422 LDELKKIDTKT
+422 VLKNKAAID
-433 IASFMILK
+433 L
-441 KEDGFAKYGEK
+441 YGEK
-452 GKNGVLEMSTNS
+452 GKE
-464 NDLSETKNIDL
+464 
-475 TDASNKRTMSLRGEV
+475 
-490 IGLNVNDNSL
+490 
-500 SITGVPSGSSF
+500 
-511 KTSDGIV
+511 
-518 TKSVVR
+518 
-524 IGNPIAGK
+524 
-532 EVILILDGKEID
+532 
-544 NDDLNKVNP
+544 
-553 DDIKEIQ
+553 
-560 VLKDNAAIVKY
+560 
-571 GEKAKNGVVLI
+571 GVVLV
-582 TTKSKGGEPS
+582 TTKFGGKTSS
-592 ETIIP
+592 EINTGKNIV
-597 ESRIKDNSNKIES
+597 SGKDTFNDKSNKIEL
-610 TYTPLL
+610 TYAPDKSDK
-616 TNVVTGKRDPLQSQ
+616 VTLGKLNPDQPQ
-630 PLYVLDGK
+630 PLFVVDGK
-638 IYEGNINKINQSM
+638 ISENINKIDPN
-651 IASIEVLKGPSAHA
+651 SIESMEILKSPYAQT
-665 LYGSKGENG
+665 LYGNKGKDG
-674 VMIVTT
+674 VILIKT
-680 KTSAEKNPDTLK
+680 KSFAEKNPDALK
-692 TDIKKI
+692 DNVKKT

-704 KERIRQDSVKT
+704 KERTRQDSVKM

-755 NINPKD
+755 NIDPKD

-771 ARESDLKAVDAK
+771 ARESDLKEVDAK

-791 DLTTK
+791 DLTAK
-796 NSPLSKN
+796 NSELSKN

-808 ALESSA
+808 ELESST
-814 NKKAVRGASASVVK
+814 NKKAVRGASASVIK
-828 NGKEIKLLVSEV
+828 NGKEIKLLVNED
-840 DQNPRIMIK
+840 DQNPRIVIK

>member
-77 GQEVDKS
+77 AQEVDKS

-89 NVLIL
+89 NILIVLLI
-94 LLFIGVTILSIRFLI
+94 IGVTILSIRFLI
-109 QMISLLRIHIYSQPA
+109 QMISLLRIHIYSEPA

-147 YVNKDHHPEPELM
+147 YVNRDHHPEPELL

-226 LLRVNTGGGSATLG
+226 LLRVNASGGSATLG

-289 KITAAVDAAKEMNLE
+289 KITQATDAAKEIDLE
-304 IQLPNEKELKGLIDN
+304 PAVSVFQSAQNSIEEAGLVQDTLKG
-319 SIKIDSLAIGEI
+319 KVIGV
-331 SLKDIDFK
+331 
-339 KNYLFKIDARTV
+339 NV
-351 PAKEVK
+351 
-357 ALKQDEI
+357 
-364 VSVKY
+364 
-369 YKQGDFSVSHVDDLD
+369 
-384 KDGLII
+384 
-390 VYTKKALA
+390 
-398 EKERLKEEAR
+398 KEEAVSIIGI
-408 KRAKLFLLDGKEIT
+408 KTDTSKFTAHGVKVKEGAKI
-422 LDELKKIDTKT
+422 KIK
-433 IASFMILK
+433 
-441 KEDGFAKYGEK
+441 
-452 GKNGVLEMSTNS
+452 
-464 NDLSETKNIDL
+464 
-475 TDASNKRTMSLRGEV
+475 
-490 IGLNVNDNSL
+490 SL
-500 SITGVPSGSSF
+500 SKNVLF
-511 KTSDGIV
+511 
-518 TKSVVR
+518 
-524 IGNPIAGK
+524 
-532 EVILILDGKEID
+532 ILDGK
-544 NDDLNKVNP
+544 KV
-553 DDIKEIQ
+553 DDIHSVDPNNIEAIT
-560 VLKDNAAIVKY
+560 VLKDKASIDLY
-571 GEKAKNGVVLI
+571 GTEGKDGVVLV
-582 TTKSKGGEPS
+582 TTKSGDATFS
-592 ETIIP
+592 V
-597 ESRIKDNSNKIES
+597 KDSVGAHDKANIIES
-610 TYTPLL
+610 TYHPVL
-616 TNVVTGKRDPLQSQ
+616 TNVITGKPNLLP

-638 IYEGNINKINQSM
+638 IYEGNINKIDQSM

-665 LYGSKGENG
+665 LYGTKGENG
-674 VMIVTT
+674 VILVTT
-680 KTSAEKNPDTLK
+680 KTFAEKNPDALK

-698 INREIS
+698 INGEVS

-771 ARESDLKAVDAK
+771 ARESDLKEVDAK

-791 DLTTK
+791 DLTAK
-796 NSPLSKN
+796 NSELSKN

-808 ALESSA
+808 ALESST
-814 NKKAVRGASASVVK
+814 NKKAVRGASASVIK
-828 NGKEIKLLVSEV
+828 NGKEIKLLISEG
-840 DQNPRIMIK
+840 DQNPRIVIK